1 MLAKGR
7 ATRDRILDAAQA
19 MIQKQGY
26 NAVSFRDLAAV
37 IKIKPASIH
46 YYFPSK
52 EDLVNALV
60 VRYRDTFTQERARLD
75 QQSMSSVQKLEKY
88 IGLLRAAFRQTGRMC
103 LCGVLAAEASTLPK
117 PVVENVKA
125 FFRENETWLAKL
137 LEAGKR
143 AGELRFTVSPERA
156 AEGLFASLEGALM
169 AAWTFKDESRIAYAS
184 QYLVDALKT

>member
-1 MLAKGR
+1 
-7 ATRDRILDAAQA
+7 
-19 MIQKQGY
+19 
-26 NAVSFRDLAAV
+26 
-37 IKIKPASIH
+37 
-46 YYFPSK
+46 
-52 EDLVNALV
+52 
-60 VRYRDTFTQERARLD
+60 
-75 QQSMSSVQKLEKY
+75 
-88 IGLLRAAFRQTGRMC
+88 
-103 LCGVLAAEASTLPK
+103 
-117 PVVENVKA
+117 VVENVKA